1 MTAPMANPTICNQP
15 SQDVMD
21 SSIHPLSFE
30 TGWYGSARDRG
41 HRDIDLPMV
50 GHVLSHS
57 AHPS

>member
-1 MTAPMANPTICNQP
+1 
-15 SQDVMD
+15 MD